1 MGFCRMRRRKGGS
14 SAAPFPAPLSPADAA
29 SLASHP
35 AVRKEIQ
42 PRNQNSSPGRQFGWC
57 YQLRYCGIQ
66 ISSVA
71 GHAPTNGGEP
81 TISITID
88 PCTTLCNCK
97 LLILWSH
104 PPGLNRRPADYESA
118 ALPTELS
125 RLTRTAIYTSPSDRS
140 NLSRPPRLETALC
153 TAVDIVCNKS
163 LAARA
168 VPDGFP
174 SRVSRLCEAR

>member
-81 TISITID
+81 W
-88 PCTTLCNCK
+88 NVCK
-97 LLILWSH
+97 LLILWW
-104 PPGLNRRPADYESA
+104 PGTESNRRRQPFQGC
-118 ALPTELS
+118 ALPAELPGRS
-125 RLTRTAIYTSPSDRS
+125 WGDFQSTRSLPPSPKNRSTHLQQPARIYPSWNNSQSVSIWAGPTFARL
-140 NLSRPPRLETALC
+140 LSHQK
-153 TAVDIVCNKS
+153 V
-163 LAARA
+163 
-168 VPDGFP
+168 
-174 SRVSRLCEAR
+174 